1 MADLEIIRNIDIEE
15 TIRAALDPYFTV
27 YVRPLPKKFK
37 SPSIEIQRVGGVEE
51 NKIDT
56 FDIVLDSRATEPADA
71 DELLRNAIGALKAI
85 AANQTTALRFV
96 EVNSSG
102 SWGSDPVRPDLAMSS
117 ARLRVVAH
125 QEITTIGG
133 KST

>member
-15 TIRAALDPYFTV
+15 TIREALAPYFTA
-27 YVRPLPKKFK
+27 YVRPLPKKPKF
-37 SPSIEIQRVGGVEE
+37 PSIEIQRVGGVEG

-56 FDIVLDSRATEPADA
+56 FDIVIDSRAAEPADA
-71 DELLRNAIGALKAI
+71 DEQLRNAIGALKTI
-85 AANQTTALRFV
+85 AANQTTALRYI